1 MCSSE
6 VIVGDRIRET
16 TVRVFLVLEVA
27 TEGLVN
33 EHSVR
38 KHPSNE
44 RPMRNVARSWVSKS
58 QLAAVNE
65 LRSTFET
72 TPMPGDEPFFQL
84 AVLADSGRINTSP
97 GLQGWLAEG

>member
-6 VIVGDRIRET
+6 VTVGDRIRET
-16 TVRVFLVLEVA
+16 TVRVFPVLEVA

-33 EHSVR
+33 ERSVR

-44 RPMRNVARSWVSKS
+44 RLMRNVARSWVSQS
-58 QLAAVNE
+58 QLATVNE

-72 TPMPGDEPFFQL
+72 TPMRGDKPSFRL
-84 AVLADSGRINTSP
+84 AVFADSKRIDTTP